1 MKTLTVNNEEYQA
14 ERIVKTNTSIIGY
27 NGNTEVFGFRG
38 ISDFSK
44 FQLAEGQ
51 EWDIDEKAAEL
62 AYLLDLDFRISM
74 IELGV

>member
-1 MKTLTVNNEEYQA
+1 MKTLTVNNETYQA
-14 ERIVKTNTSIIGY
+14 ERIVKTNTDIIGY

-51 EWDIDEKAAEL
+51 EWDMPDNVEG
-62 AYLLDLDFRISM
+62 YLIDLDFRLSM
-74 IELGV
+74 IELGL

>member
-14 ERIVKTNTSIIGY
+14 ERIVKTNASIIGY
-27 NGNTEVFGFRG
+27 NGNTEVFAFRG
-38 ISDFSK
+38 ISDFNQ

-51 EWDIDEKAAEL
+51 EWDIDEKVSET